1 MLWQDGKGGG
11 QTALWMIDLVSD
23 REKITIWTWQ
33 KNRKRV
39 LL

>member
-1 MLWQDGKGGG
+1 MLWQDGKGGAR
-11 QTALWMIDLVSD
+11 TALWMIDLVSD